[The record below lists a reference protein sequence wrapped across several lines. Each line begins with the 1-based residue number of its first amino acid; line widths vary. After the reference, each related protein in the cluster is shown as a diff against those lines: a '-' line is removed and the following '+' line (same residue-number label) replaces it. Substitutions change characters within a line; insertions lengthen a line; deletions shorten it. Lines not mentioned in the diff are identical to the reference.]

1 MQATSYH
8 HGNLSEALIQ
18 RAADVIGEKG
28 VEGISL
34 RSLARDLGVSHAAPS
49 RHFQTKADLLAA
61 VVRKGYKL
69 ITEAT
74 MQAGAQ
80 AGDDPILRLNLMVK
94 CGIRWAVE
102 NRSWYLALMNPDV
115 RHFADEDLK
124 TALSDYYAMLTRA
137 CMDAQKAGMFSDR
150 PTQPALL
157 HGFAAVMGAQIIFT
171 DDLISKTVGGVSN
184 ELIDEI
190 ADLIVPLEK

>member
-1 MQATSYH
+1 MPSTSYH
-8 HGNLSEALIQ
+8 HGNLPEALID

-49 RHFQTKADLLAA
+49 RHFPTKADLLAA
-61 VVRKGYKL
+61 VVRKGYERM
-69 ITEAT
+69 TEAT
-74 MQAGAQ
+74 MR
-80 AGDDPILRLNLMVK
+80 AGDKAGDNPVLRLNLIVK
-94 CGIRWAVE
+94 CGIRWAIE
-102 NRSWYLALMNPDV
+102 NRSYYLALMNPDV
-115 RHFADEDLK
+115 RHFADDDLK
-124 TALSDYYAMLTRA
+124 AALSDYYAMLTQA
-137 CMDAQKAGMFSDR
+137 ATDAQSSGLFEDT

-157 HGFAAVMGAQIIFT
+157 HGFAAVMGAQMIFT
-171 DDLISKTVGGVSN
+171 DDLISKTVGGVSD

>member
-8 HGNLSEALIQ
+8 HGNLREALIQ

-28 VEGISL
+28 VEGVSL

-49 RHFQTKADLLAA
+49 RHFPTKADLLAA
-61 VVRKGYKL
+61 VVRQGYKL

-80 AGDDPILRLNLMVK
+80 AGDDPILRLNLIVK

-102 NRSWYLALMNPDV
+102 NRSWYMALMNPDV
-115 RHFADEDLK
+115 RHFADDDLK
-124 TALSDYYAMLTRA
+124 TALGDYYAMLTKA
-137 CMDAQKAGMFSDR
+137 CVDAQAAGMFSDR
-150 PTQPALL
+150 STHPALL

-171 DDLISKTVGGVSN
+171 DELISKTVGDMSDS
-184 ELIDEI
+184 LIDEI
-190 ADLIVPLEK
+190 ADMIVPLEN